1 MTRAIH
7 PEPAG
12 WQEAVAADL
21 SRNGNQPKGLRRAGI
36 RWDRLG
42 AGPGPGRLNQ
52 GTQGLFHSVTETI
65 HTLLLLL

>member
-36 RWDRLG
+36 RW
-42 AGPGPGRLNQ
+42 
-52 GTQGLFHSVTETI
+52 ETA
-65 HTLLLLL
+65 